1 MSAPVILCT
10 INSPR
15 LKKQISYQKEDL

>member
-10 INSPR
+10 INSPK
-15 LKKQISYQKEDL
+15 LKTQISYQR